1 MEVQELFR
9 MNFEDSF
16 QFLRLD
22 DGIVFDNGVVIS
34 DYHDQD

>member
-16 QFLRLD
+16 QFLRLS
-22 DGIVFDNGVVIS
+22 DGIVFDNGVIIS
-34 DYHDQD
+34 DHHDQD